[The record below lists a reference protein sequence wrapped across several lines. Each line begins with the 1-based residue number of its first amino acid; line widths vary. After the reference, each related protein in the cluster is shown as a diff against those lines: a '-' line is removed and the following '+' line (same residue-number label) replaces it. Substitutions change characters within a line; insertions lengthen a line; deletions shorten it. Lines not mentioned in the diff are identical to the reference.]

1 MADWKNRMDM
11 IINKIKFH
19 LNARGVDS
27 LTQLKDFFQVSSWRK
42 TCPEFK
48 SVVTP
53 PDCRSSM

>member
-27 LTQLKDFFQVSSWRK
+27 LTQLKDFFQVSDWQK
-42 TCPEFK
+42 KLP
-48 SVVTP
+48 
-53 PDCRSSM
+53 